1 VSLDLPV
8 PGRTGGV
15 APTSPARQWA
25 ARCATLL
32 ERALD
37 TLAAAAVAAMAA
49 AMFYQVFGR
58 YVLSHAPSWSEELAR
73 YLMVWLTM
81 LGSAAVLRTGGHI
94 TVTTLTDALP
104 PGMQKAVL
112 AVRDTILVCTCGALA
127 WWGIGYARING
138 AQESAGMEIPM
149 SIPYAALPVGAALI
163 AVLVL
168 LARFAGAPAV
178 IHGEEEA
185 F

>member
-1 VSLDLPV
+1 MSLEVS
-8 PGRTGGV
+8 
-15 APTSPARQWA
+15 APARAKRLAQTPLRRGS
-25 ARCATLL
+25 ARCARLL
-32 ERALD
+32 ERTLD
-37 TLAAAAVAAMAA
+37 VLAGTAVAVMAA

-81 LGSAAVLRTGGHI
+81 LGSAAVLRSGGHI

-104 PGMQKAVL
+104 PAVQRAVL
-112 AVRDTILVCTCGALA
+112 AVRDAALVCACGVLA
-127 WWGIGYARING
+127 WWGTRYAALNG
-138 AQESAGMEIPM
+138 AQESAAMEIPM
-149 SIPYAALPVGAALI
+149 SIPYAALPVGGALI
-163 AVLVL
+163 ALLVV

-178 IHGEEEA
+178 IHGEEET